1 MKKFIVIIL
10 ICMIGFN
17 GLLNERELNKLAIVS
32 CVGID
37 ICDDG
42 KYQVT
47 VNVLDTKKEES
58 SDKQSDNNSSSTKN
72 VYTAKNESIQGALRE
87 IVNLSSKKLYL
98 AHIEVLMMSEDILR
112 QKNIIDILDYF
123 IRDYEEGNDF
133 IMTCIKGEN
142 AKETIENLSSE
153 NNQFATDIHETIK
166 SAHQYIGN
174 ASDSILA
181 NNIREVLQNGK
192 DFVIN
197 CIELDDKNDDNEEAE
212 KSQEY
217 SIKVSD
223 MGYFKDGKLAGFL
236 EGKDSLCHNILSG
249 GIVFTILQTGEG
261 KDRVVIEIVNS
272 KVSMIPEVVENKYIV
287 NIEQTV
293 TASIPEMGENVR
305 IKTKEEKRNY
315 EEKFENLLKEYISQ
329 YIKNCKTKY
338 NSDIVGF
345 KNLFYKYK
353 YNEYKNVENIFY
365 SNIYKNIDIN
375 VKVNVNIPNF
385 GGVEKNW

>member
-17 GLLNERELNKLAIVS
+17 GLVNERELNKLAIVS

-98 AHIEVLMMSEDILR
+98 AHIEVLMMSDDILR
-112 QKNIIDILDYF
+112 QKNIIDMLDYF

-133 IMTCIKGEN
+133 IMICIKGEN

-166 SAHQYIGN
+166 SAYQYIGN

-181 NNIREVLQNGK
+181 NNIREILQNGK

-223 MGYFKDGKLAGFL
+223 MGYFRDGKLAGFL
-236 EGKDSLCHNILSG
+236 EGKDSLCHNILNG
-249 GIVFTILQTGEG
+249 GIVFTILQTGEEN
-261 KDRVVIEIVNS
+261 DRIVLEVVNS
-272 KVSMIPEVVENKYIV
+272 KVSMSPQVSGDKYSV
-287 NIEQTV
+287 KIEQNV
-293 TASIPEMGENVR
+293 TASITEMGENIS
-305 IKTKEEKRNY
+305 IKTKDEKRKY
-315 EEKFENLLKEYISQ
+315 EEKFEALLKQYLENYIN
-329 YIKNCKTKY
+329 NCKTKY
-338 NSDIVGF
+338 NSDLVGF

-353 YNEYKNVENIFY
+353 YSDYKKVEDIFY
-365 SNIYKNIDIN
+365 SQIYKNIDVDI
-375 VKVNVNIPNF
+375 KVNVNIPNL